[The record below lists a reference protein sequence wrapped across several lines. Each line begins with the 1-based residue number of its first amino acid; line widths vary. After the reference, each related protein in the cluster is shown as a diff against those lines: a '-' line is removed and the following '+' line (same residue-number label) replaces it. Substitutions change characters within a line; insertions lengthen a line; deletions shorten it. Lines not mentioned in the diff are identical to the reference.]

1 MNAAIAG
8 KVYEDAPFIVD
19 PERVAAFRR
28 IFDEPSG
35 VPVTFMTVAESLV
48 IREIV
53 ADPDLGL
60 DFSRVLHGNQ
70 EYEYTRTLEV
80 GESLSVRSRIE
91 SIREMAGNGFLVLVT
106 ELVEPGGG
114 VVSTARSTLIERPAS

>member
-35 VPVTFMTVAESLV
+35 VPVTFMTVAESFV